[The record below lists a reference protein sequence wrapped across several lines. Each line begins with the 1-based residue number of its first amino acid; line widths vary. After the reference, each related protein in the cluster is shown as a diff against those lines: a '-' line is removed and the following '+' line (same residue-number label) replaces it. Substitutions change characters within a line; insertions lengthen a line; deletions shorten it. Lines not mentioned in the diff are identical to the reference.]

1 VGETPK
7 GENCIEVGSCSKG
20 WPCLFPQHGVGK
32 KHERRIR
39 LVRWQEDIVDEVPGL
54 LLRGLIHSD
63 GCRFINT
70 GRAGWRAPR
79 YSFVNR
85 SADIVAIFC
94 AACDR
99 LGIRWTTTSSR
110 STTTVYVSRGADV
123 ALLDLYV
130 GPKT

>member
-1 VGETPK
+1 MG
-7 GENCIEVGSCSKG
+7 
-20 WPCLFPQHGVGK
+20 
-32 KHERRIR
+32 
-39 LVRWQEDIVDEVPGL
+39 WQEDIVDEVPAL

-70 GRAGWRAPR
+70 GRAGWTAPR

-85 SADIVAIFC
+85 STDIVTIFC

-99 LGIRWTTTSSR
+99 LGIRWTTTLNR
-110 STTTVYVSRGADV
+110 LTTVVYVSRGADV
-123 ALLDLYV
+123 ALLDRYI